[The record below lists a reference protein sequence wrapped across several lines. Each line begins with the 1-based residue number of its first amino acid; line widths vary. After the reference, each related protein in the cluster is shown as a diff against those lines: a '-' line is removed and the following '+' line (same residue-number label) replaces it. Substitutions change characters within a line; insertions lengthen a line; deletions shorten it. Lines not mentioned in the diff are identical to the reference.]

1 MVSAQARKE
10 IAITSL
16 VAGVV
21 LGEESDMKKH
31 SANRLHR
38 ALRNLMW
45 LKNLV
50 N

>member
-10 IAITSL
+10 IAITSP

-21 LGEESDMKKH
+21 LGEEPDMKRH

-38 ALRNLMW
+38 ALRYLMW